1 MKVSFEFTQFG
12 AKDVERISGTSM
24 NALRDWRRHGYLPK
38 KPGHPKFNC
47 IELIEVWAMNMLAH
61 RGIGPR
67 LTTGIAK
74 QCGIVGAWFALREP
88 HAYEGGPK
96 FLDNVLPRMAE
107 NFSDSEQRD
116 IARRFVPALE
126 GDTPQ
131 KYIEGLSS
139 TPFGGRTKWLANEII
154 IGRQEEPPDRFVVWM
169 PNNKWMPSD
178 SLDNISV
185 LLEEETGTFGFL
197 ISLDLET
204 LGRLLVQ
211 RAEKPL
217 VEIDVLEE

>member
-1 MKVSFEFTQFG
+1 MKVEFELTQFR
-12 AKDVERISGTSM
+12 AKDVERITGASTTT
-24 NALRDWRRHGYLPK
+24 LRDWRRRGYLPK
-38 KPGHPKFNC
+38 KTGHPKFNC
-47 IELIEVWAMNMLAH
+47 IELLQVWAMKMLAD
-61 RGIGPR
+61 RGIGPS
-67 LTTGIAK
+67 LAAGIAT

-88 HAYEGGPK
+88 YAYDGGPD
-96 FLDNVLPRMAE
+96 FLDDVLPRMAE
-107 NFSDSEQRD
+107 EFSDVEQRD
-116 IARRFVPALE
+116 LSRNFVSAFE

-154 IGRQEEPPDRFVVWM
+154 IGRQEKPPDRFVVWM
-169 PNNKWMPSD
+169 PNNEWMPSD
-178 SLDNISV
+178 SLDNMSV

-217 VEIDVLEE
+217 VAIDVLEE